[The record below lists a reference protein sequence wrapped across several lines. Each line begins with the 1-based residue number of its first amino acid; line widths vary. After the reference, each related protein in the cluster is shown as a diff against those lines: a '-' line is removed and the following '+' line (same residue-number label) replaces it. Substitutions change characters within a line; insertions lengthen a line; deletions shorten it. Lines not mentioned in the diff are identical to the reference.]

1 MSATSSIRR
10 ASPAGEFQRI
20 WSEGG
25 QGPYG
30 RMGRLLAHLSLLASP
45 SPIARTG
52 CDAAAAR
59 LWDDL
64 LDEIAE
70 TARAERAYLIAIDEG
85 KPAVRAART
94 LDREPLPNPEGKVPS
109 SIVRRAVET
118 KIPFLG
124 LDLDVVDEDA
134 RDLLREAGLQAA
146 VALPLIVGGHLAG
159 LICFENRFRGFEL
172 TRDGMEW
179 IVLLARAG
187 SLALTSIAQGNES
200 LHLAQEIRRLSG
212 FLASGRHAP
221 GDAKPAPTSGTGGG
235 DYSEIVTKAPAL
247 LEIFETIDKL
257 SHLNVTV
264 LIQGESG
271 TGKELVARAIHANS
285 LRRDRPFVSENCGAL
300 TETLL
305 ESELFGYVR
314 GAFTGATQD
323 RKGLFEV
330 ADGGTL
336 FLDEVGD
343 MSPGMQKK
351 LLRSIQEGVIRRVGG
366 KDYIPV
372 DVRIISATNKDLV
385 QEVKERRFREDLFY
399 RLNVITIRLPAL
411 RERREDI
418 PLLVECFLERIA
430 RETGV
435 RKGIDPEAMRIL
447 GRYAWPGNVR
457 ELQNEVRRLHTLS
470 GPMIRADDLSEKLLS
485 DGGPETEDISAGFDA
500 MTLEEA
506 TGKLEHDLIRKA
518 LVRCRG
524 NKSRVAKLL
533 AVPKTSLYNKIHKY
547 GLDDL

>member
-1 MSATSSIRR
+1 MSAVSSIRR

-30 RMGRLLAHLSLLASP
+30 RMGKLLAHLSLLANP
-45 SPIARTG
+45 SPIARTAG
-52 CDAAAAR
+52 DTSAAR

-70 TARAERAYLIAIDEG
+70 TVRAERAYLIAIQDG
-85 KPAVRAART
+85 KPVVRVART
-94 LDREPLPNPEGKVPS
+94 LDREPLSNPEAKLPAA
-109 SIVRRAVET
+109 IVRRTIET
-118 KIPFLG
+118 KAPFFG
-124 LDLDVVDEDA
+124 LDLDGIDEGGREIL
-134 RDLLREAGLQAA
+134 RDAGLQAA
-146 VALPLIVGGHLAG
+146 VALPLIAGGNLVG
-159 LICFENRFRGFEL
+159 LICFENRFRGFEPA
-172 TRDGMEW
+172 RDGMEW
-179 IVLLARAG
+179 IVLLARAA
-187 SLALTSIAQGNES
+187 SLALASIAQGREL
-200 LHLAQEIRRLSG
+200 LHLTEEMRKLG
-212 FLASGRHAP
+212 GLVASGRVTQAP
-221 GDAKPAPTSGTGGG
+221 ARPAPAAGAGG
-235 DYSEIVTKAPAL
+235 DYSEIVTKSPAL
-247 LEIFETIDKL
+247 HEIFETIDKL
-257 SHLNVTV
+257 SHLSVAV

-351 LLRSIQEGVIRRVGG
+351 LLRAIQEGVIRRVGG

-372 DVRIISATNKDLV
+372 DVRIISATNKDLTH
-385 QEVKERRFREDLFY
+385 EVKEGRFREDLFY

-418 PLLVECFLERIA
+418 PLLIDYFLDRIA
-430 RETGV
+430 RETGE
-435 RKGIDPEAMRIL
+435 RKAVDPEATRIL
-447 GRYAWPGNVR
+447 CRYAWPGNVR

-470 GPMIRADDLSEKLLS
+470 GPVIGPETLSEKLLT
-485 DGGPETEDISAGFDA
+485 DGAPDAEDLSAGFEA
-500 MTLEEA
+500 MTLESA
-506 TGKLEHDLIRKA
+506 TEKLERELIRKA

-524 NKSRVAKLL
+524 NKSRVAKVL
-533 AVPKTSLYNKIHKY
+533 AVPKTSLYSKLHKY
-547 GLDDL
+547 GLDEI